1 MLSVGIIGPVM
12 PLYAQSLG
20 ASFAYIGLLSSA
32 WSVSRLVFT
41 LPVGRLADT
50 HSKKKLMSLGI
61 FTYTVVSILYILAPN
76 VNVILA
82 IRLVHGLG
90 SALTMPV
97 AMAYAAGLAKEGH
110 EGSTLG
116 TLTMAMF
123 AGFSLGPFIGGSLSD
138 LFSLTFPFY
147 IMSGLSAISLLA
159 LYTFLPE
166 ESPRVGPPQTPS
178 YRKVL
183 SNSSLKAAFVYRL
196 VISLGMGSVMGF
208 LSIFISGD
216 IGMGGLGLS
225 ITTAGTIMS
234 VGQIISSFLQKP
246 FGKLADRY
254 NKVHQTAIGGVISA
268 TGLLLFMVSTNAYN
282 AFLAQLVFS
291 IGGAVSMPSLSAIV
305 AIEGRSIGLGTTMS
319 VLEGAM
325 SLGMIVGPLISG
337 LIIDLIELKMIFLFS
352 SIMTVIGTSAFY
364 LLIRDKKL
372 L

>member
-1 MLSVGIIGPVM
+1 
-12 PLYAQSLG
+12 
-20 ASFAYIGLLSSA
+20 
-32 WSVSRLVFT
+32 
-41 LPVGRLADT
+41 
-50 HSKKKLMSLGI
+50 
-61 FTYTVVSILYILAPN
+61 
-76 VNVILA
+76 
-82 IRLVHGLG
+82 
-90 SALTMPV
+90 
-97 AMAYAAGLAKEGH
+97 
-110 EGSTLG
+110 
-116 TLTMAMF
+116 
-123 AGFSLGPFIGGSLSD
+123 
-138 LFSLTFPFY
+138 
-147 IMSGLSAISLLA
+147 
-159 LYTFLPE
+159 
-166 ESPRVGPPQTPS
+166 
-178 YRKVL
+178 
-183 SNSSLKAAFVYRL
+183 
-196 VISLGMGSVMGF
+196 
-208 LSIFISGD
+208 
-216 IGMGGLGLS
+216 
-225 ITTAGTIMS
+225 